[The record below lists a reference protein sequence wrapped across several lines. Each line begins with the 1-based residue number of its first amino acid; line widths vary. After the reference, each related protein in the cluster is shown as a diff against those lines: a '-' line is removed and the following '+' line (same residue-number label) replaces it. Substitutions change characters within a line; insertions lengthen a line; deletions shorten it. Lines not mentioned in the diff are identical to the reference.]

1 MLADAIRSET
11 YRLLQNRTAVFWS
24 VFFVP
29 IVGLILST
37 VGLFV
42 VKSKAAQITG
52 GQLPP
57 ELSLS
62 GPLDLGQA
70 IASNAGDLA
79 NPAILAFLLIGA
91 ATLYAGDY
99 RWETWR
105 LISARN
111 NRPNLLLGKVGV
123 LKLLT
128 LAAMVVF
135 LATGAVSE
143 VIKAMIFARPLTFTF
158 GATEA
163 GQFALLFLLSFVRV
177 VQFLMISLLAATV
190 TRSLLAALFI
200 PLVLGVGQFFL
211 GGPFAPILGLEPG
224 DWLTHL
230 LLPGT
235 AFEALQAL
243 IKGGTE
249 AAALPDG
256 IMVKAIISL
265 ALWSIVPLAAAIA
278 WFSRQDLS
286 KE

>member
-29 IVGLILST
+29 VMALAISIVGQLVIQ
-37 VGLFV
+37 
-42 VKSKAAQITG
+42 SKAVKIKGAN
-52 GQLPP
+52 LPL
-57 ELSLS
+57 ELG

-70 IASNAGDLA
+70 LVSSAGDLA

-111 NRPNLLLGKVGV
+111 TRPNLLLGKVGM
-123 LKLLT
+123 LKCLT
-128 LAAMVVF
+128 LAAMMVF
-135 LATGAVSE
+135 LLAASMADVA
-143 VIKAMIFARPLTFTF
+143 KAAIFDRPMTFTF
-158 GATEA
+158 GAEQA
-163 GQFALLFLLSFVRV
+163 ADFALLFLLSFVRV

-190 TRSLLAALFI
+190 TRSLLAALFV
-200 PLVLGVGQFFL
+200 PLVIGVGQAFL
-211 GGPFAPILGLEPG
+211 SGPIAGALGLEPG
-224 DWLTHL
+224 DWLTQL
-230 LLPGT
+230 LAPGL
-235 AFEALQAL
+235 AFDTLKAF
-243 IKGGTE
+243 IRGGME

-256 IMVKAIISL
+256 VMVKAIISL
-265 ALWSIVPLAAAIA
+265 ALWSIVPLAAAVA
-278 WFSRQDLS
+278 WFGRQDLS

>member
-1 MLADAIRSET
+1 MLADAIRSESW
-11 YRLLQNRTAVFWS
+11 RLLQNRTAIFWS
-24 VFFVP
+24 IFFVP
-29 IVGLILST
+29 VVGLLVSAL
-37 VGLFV
+37 GFFLL
-42 VKSKAAQITG
+42 KSKAAQING

-57 ELSLS
+57 ELSLG

-70 IASNAGDLA
+70 LASNAGDLA

-111 NRPNLLLGKVGV
+111 SRPNLLLGKVGV
-123 LKLLT
+123 LKMLA
-128 LAAMVVF
+128 LAAMLIF
-135 LATGAVSE
+135 LLSGALSE
-143 VIKAMIFARPLTFTF
+143 VIKAAIFARPLTFTF

-163 GQFALLFLLSFVRV
+163 GQFGLLFLLSFVRV

-200 PLVLGVGQFFL
+200 PLVLGIGQFFL
-211 GGPFAPILGLEPG
+211 GGPFAPLLGLEPG

-230 LLPGT
+230 LLPGA
-235 AFEALQAL
+235 AFETLKTL
-243 IKGGTE
+243 IKGGM
-249 AAALPDG
+249 AATTLPDG
-256 IMVKAIISL
+256 VAIKAIVSL
-265 ALWSIVPLAAAIA
+265 ALWSLAPLGAAIA

>member
-1 MLADAIRSET
+1 MLADAIRSES
-11 YRLLQNRTAVFWS
+11 YRLLKNRTAVFWS

-29 IVGLILST
+29 IVGLAIS
-37 VGLFV
+37 VFGFFM
-42 VKSKAAQITG
+42 VKSKADQLAG
-52 GQLPP
+52 KLPP
-57 ELSLS
+57 ELALG
-62 GPLDLGQA
+62 GPLDLG
-70 IASNAGDLA
+70 ASLAGNAGDLA

-111 NRPNLLLGKVGV
+111 SRPNLLLGKVGV

-128 LAAMVVF
+128 LVAMLVF
-135 LATGAVSE
+135 LATGALSE
-143 VIKAMIFARPLTFTF
+143 VIKAGVFARPLTFSF
-158 GATEA
+158 GAAEA
-163 GQFALLFLLSFVRV
+163 GQFGLLFLLCFVRAI
-177 VQFLMISLLAATV
+177 QFLMISLLAATV

-211 GGPFAPILGLEPG
+211 GGPFAPMLGLEPG
-224 DWLTHL
+224 DWLTQL

-235 AFEALQAL
+235 AFETLKSL
-243 IKGGTE
+243 IEGGME

-256 IMVKAIISL
+256 VMIKAIISL
-265 ALWSIVPLAAAIA
+265 ALWTLVPLGASIA

>member
-1 MLADAIRSET
+1 MLADAIRSES

-29 IVGLILST
+29 VIGLAISILSFF
-37 VGLFV
+37 LI
-42 VKSKAAQITG
+42 KSKAVKING

-57 ELSLS
+57 ELSLG

-70 IASNAGDLA
+70 LASNAGDLA

-111 NRPNLLLGKVGV
+111 SRPNLLLGKVGV
-123 LKLLT
+123 LKLVT
-128 LAAMVVF
+128 LAAMLVF
-135 LATGAVSE
+135 LLTGALSE
-143 VIKAMIFARPLTFTF
+143 VAKAAIFARPLLFTF

-163 GQFALLFLLSFVRV
+163 SQFGLLFLLSFVRV

-211 GGPFAPILGLEPG
+211 GQLSPMLGLAPG
-224 DWLTHL
+224 NWLTQL
-230 LLPGT
+230 LLPAL
-235 AFEALQAL
+235 AFDTLKTLVA
-243 IKGGTE
+243 GGME

-256 IMVKAIISL
+256 VMVKAIVSL
-265 ALWSIVPLAAAIA
+265 ALWTLVPLAAAIA
-278 WFSRQDLS
+278 WFGRQDLS

>member
-1 MLADAIRSET
+1 MLADAIRSEA

-29 IVGLILST
+29 IMGLALSIVGLL
-37 VGLFV
+37 V
-42 VKSKAAQITG
+42 VKSKAAQISG

-57 ELSLS
+57 ELSLG

-70 IASNAGDLA
+70 IANSAGDLA

-111 NRPNLLLGKVGV
+111 SRPNLLLGKVGV
-123 LKLLT
+123 LKLLS
-128 LAAMVVF
+128 LVAMAV
-135 LATGAVSE
+135 LLLTGAVSE
-143 VIKAMIFARPLTFTF
+143 VIKAAIFDRPLTFTF
-158 GATEA
+158 GAAEA
-163 GQFALLFLLSFVRV
+163 GQFGLLFVLSFVRV

-200 PLVLGVGQFFL
+200 PVVLGVAQFFL
-211 GGPFAPILGLEPG
+211 GGPFAPLLGLEPG
-224 DWLTHL
+224 DWLTQL

-235 AFEALQAL
+235 AFEALKAL
-243 IKGGTE
+243 VNGGMDAST
-249 AAALPDG
+249 LPDG
-256 IMVKAIISL
+256 IAVKAITSL
-265 ALWSIVPLAAAIA
+265 TLWTLLPLAAAIA

>member
-1 MLADAIRSET
+1 MLADAIRSES

-37 VGLFV
+37 VGFFLL
-42 VKSKAAQITG
+42 KSKAAQING

-57 ELSLS
+57 ELSLG

-70 IASNAGDLA
+70 IANNAGDLA

-111 NRPNLLLGKVGV
+111 SRPNLLLGKVAV

-128 LAAMVVF
+128 LNAMLVI
-135 LATGAVSE
+135 LATGALSE
-143 VIKAMIFARPLTFTF
+143 VIKAGIFARPLTFSF
-158 GATEA
+158 GAAEA
-163 GQFALLFLLSFVRV
+163 GQFGLLFLLCFVRV
-177 VQFLMISLLAATV
+177 IQFLMISLLAATV

-211 GGPFAPILGLEPG
+211 GGPFAPMLGLEPG
-224 DWLTHL
+224 DWLTQL

-235 AFEALQAL
+235 AFETLKSL
-243 IKGGTE
+243 IEGGME
-249 AAALPDG
+249 ASTLPDG
-256 IMVKAIISL
+256 VMIKALVSL
-265 ALWSIVPLAAAIA
+265 ALWTLVPLAAAIA
-278 WFSRQDLS
+278 WFNRQDLS

>member
-1 MLADAIRSET
+1 MLADAIRSES
-11 YRLLQNRTAVFWS
+11 YRLFQNRTAVFWS

-29 IVGLILST
+29 VISLALST
-37 VGLFV
+37 LGFLL
-42 VKSKAAQITG
+42 VKSKAAQING

-57 ELSLS
+57 ELSLG

-70 IASNAGDLA
+70 IAGNAGDLA

-111 NRPNLLLGKVGV
+111 SRPNLLLGKVGV

-128 LAAMVVF
+128 LAAMLVF
-135 LATGAVSE
+135 LLTGTLSE
-143 VIKAMIFARPLTFTF
+143 VIKAGIFARPLTFTF

-200 PLVLGVGQFFL
+200 PLVVGVGQFFL
-211 GGPFAPILGLEPG
+211 GGPFAPMLGLAPG
-224 DWLTHL
+224 DWLTQL
-230 LLPGT
+230 LLPGA
-235 AFEALQAL
+235 AFDALKAL
-243 IKGGTE
+243 ITGGME

-256 IMVKAIISL
+256 VAFKAIASL
-265 ALWSIVPLAAAIA
+265 ALWSLVPLAAAIA

>member
-1 MLADAIRSET
+1 MLADAIRSES

-29 IVGLILST
+29 VVGLALST
-37 VGLFV
+37 IGFFLL
-42 VKSKAAQITG
+42 KSKAAQING

-57 ELSLS
+57 ELSLG

-70 IASNAGDLA
+70 LAGNAGDLA

-111 NRPNLLLGKVGV
+111 SRPNLLLGKVGV

-128 LAAMVVF
+128 LAAMLVF
-135 LATGAVSE
+135 LVTGALSE
-143 VIKAMIFARPLTFTF
+143 VIKAAIFARPLTFTF

-163 GQFALLFLLSFVRV
+163 GQFGLLFLLSFVRV

-211 GGPFAPILGLEPG
+211 GQMSPMLGLAPTE
-224 DWLTHL
+224 WLTQL
-230 LLPGT
+230 LLPGL
-235 AFEALQAL
+235 AFDTLKAL
-243 IKGGTE
+243 IKGGME
-249 AAALPDG
+249 AAAMPDG
-256 IMVKAIISL
+256 IAIKAIVSLVLWSL
-265 ALWSIVPLAAAIA
+265 APLAAAIA
-278 WFSRQDLS
+278 WFGRQDLS

>member
-29 IVGLILST
+29 IAGLAISIISQL
-37 VGLFV
+37 VIQ
-42 VKSKAAQITG
+42 SKAVKINGAN
-52 GQLPP
+52 LPV
-57 ELSLS
+57 EL
-62 GPLDLGQA
+62 GAPLDLGQA
-70 IASNAGDLA
+70 LASSAGDLA
-79 NPAILAFLLIGA
+79 NPAILAFVLIGA

-111 NRPNLLLGKVGV
+111 SRPNMLLGKVGV
-123 LKLLT
+123 VKLLT
-128 LAAMVVF
+128 LAAMLAF
-135 LATGAVSE
+135 LLAASMADVA
-143 VIKAMIFARPLTFTF
+143 KAAIFDRPMAFTF
-158 GATEA
+158 GAEQA
-163 GQFALLFLLSFVRV
+163 ADFALLFLLSFVRV

-190 TRSLLAALFI
+190 TRSLLAALFV

-211 GGPFAPILGLEPG
+211 GQMSPMLGLAPT
-224 DWLTHL
+224 DWLTQL
-230 LLPGT
+230 LVPGL
-235 AFEALQAL
+235 AFDTLKAFIQ
-243 IKGGTE
+243 GGME

-256 IMVKAIISL
+256 LALKAITSL
-265 ALWSIVPLAAAIA
+265 AVWSLVPLAAAVA

>member
-1 MLADAIRSET
+1 MLADAIRSES

-29 IVGLILST
+29 VIGLALST
-37 VGLFV
+37 VSFFLL
-42 VKSKAAQITG
+42 KSKVAQING
-52 GQLPP
+52 GPLPP
-57 ELSLS
+57 ELSLG
-62 GPLDLGQA
+62 GPLDLGQS
-70 IASNAGDLA
+70 IASNAGELA

-111 NRPNLLLGKVGV
+111 SRPNLLLGKVGV

-128 LAAMVVF
+128 LAAMLVF
-135 LATGAVSE
+135 LASGAVSE
-143 VIKAMIFARPLTFTF
+143 AIKAAIFVRPMTFTF

-163 GQFALLFLLSFVRV
+163 SQFGLLFLLSFVRV

-200 PLVLGVGQFFL
+200 PVVLGVSQSFL
-211 GGPFAPILGLEPG
+211 SGPFAPMLGLETS
-224 DWLTHL
+224 DWLTQL
-230 LLPGT
+230 LAPGL
-235 AFEALQAL
+235 AFDTLKAL
-243 IKGGTE
+243 IKGGME

-256 IMVKAIISL
+256 VAIKAITSL
-265 ALWSIVPLAAAIA
+265 ALWSLIPLAAAIA

>member
-29 IVGLILST
+29 VIGLVLST
-37 VGLFV
+37 VGFFLL
-42 VKSKAAQITG
+42 KSKAAQISG

-57 ELSLS
+57 ELSLG

-70 IASNAGDLA
+70 LASNAGDLA

-111 NRPNLLLGKVGV
+111 SRPNLLLGKVGV

-128 LAAMVVF
+128 LAAMLVF
-135 LATGAVSE
+135 LLTGALSE
-143 VIKAMIFARPLTFTF
+143 VAKAVIFARPLVFTF

-163 GQFALLFLLSFVRV
+163 SQFGLLFLLSFVRV

-200 PLVLGVGQFFL
+200 PLVVSVGQFFL
-211 GGPFAPILGLEPG
+211 GQTAPMLGLVPG
-224 DWLTHL
+224 DWLTQL

-235 AFEALQAL
+235 AFETLKAL
-243 IKGGTE
+243 IKGGME

-256 IMVKAIISL
+256 AIKAVISL
-265 ALWSIVPLAAAIA
+265 ALWSLAPLAAAIA

>member
-29 IVGLILST
+29 VMALAISI
-37 VGLFV
+37 
-42 VKSKAAQITG
+42 I
-52 GQLPP
+52 GQLVIQSRAVKINGANLP
-57 ELSLS
+57 LGLG

-70 IASNAGDLA
+70 LVSSAGDLA

-111 NRPNLLLGKVGV
+111 SRPNLLLGKVGV

-128 LAAMVVF
+128 LVAMLVF
-135 LATGAVSE
+135 LATGALSE
-143 VIKAMIFARPLTFTF
+143 VIKAGVFARPLTFSF
-158 GATEA
+158 GAAEA
-163 GQFALLFLLSFVRV
+163 GQFGLLFLLCFVRAI
-177 VQFLMISLLAATV
+177 QFLMISLLAATV

-211 GGPFAPILGLEPG
+211 GGPFAPMLGLEPG
-224 DWLTHL
+224 DWLTQL

-235 AFEALQAL
+235 AFETLKSL
-243 IKGGTE
+243 IEGGME

-256 IMVKAIISL
+256 VMIKAIISL
-265 ALWSIVPLAAAIA
+265 ALWTLVPLGASIA

>member
-1 MLADAIRSET
+1 MLADAIRSEA

-29 IVGLILST
+29 IMGLALSIVGLL
-37 VGLFV
+37 V
-42 VKSKAAQITG
+42 VKSKAAQISG

-57 ELSLS
+57 ELSLG

-70 IASNAGDLA
+70 IANSAGDLA

-111 NRPNLLLGKVGV
+111 SRPNLLLGKVGV
-123 LKLLT
+123 LKLLS
-128 LAAMVVF
+128 LVAMVV
-135 LATGAVSE
+135 LLLTGAVSE
-143 VIKAMIFARPLTFTF
+143 VIKAAIFDRPLTFTF
-158 GATEA
+158 GAAEA
-163 GQFALLFLLSFVRV
+163 GQFGLLFLLSFVRV

-200 PLVLGVGQFFL
+200 PVVLGVAQFFL
-211 GGPFAPILGLEPG
+211 GGPFAPLLGLEPG
-224 DWLTHL
+224 DWLTQL

-235 AFEALQAL
+235 AFEALKAL
-243 IKGGTE
+243 VNGGMD
-249 AAALPDG
+249 ASALPDG
-256 IMVKAIISL
+256 IAVKAITSL
-265 ALWSIVPLAAAIA
+265 TLWTLLPLAAAIA